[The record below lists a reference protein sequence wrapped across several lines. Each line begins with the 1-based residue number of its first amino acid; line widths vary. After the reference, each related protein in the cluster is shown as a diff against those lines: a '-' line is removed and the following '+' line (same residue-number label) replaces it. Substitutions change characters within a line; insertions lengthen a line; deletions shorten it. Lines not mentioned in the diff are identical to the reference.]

1 MPAKDFKTYDEQ
13 INILV
18 SRGVQIITPED
29 KSFAKKTLQHEGYYN
44 LINGYNKLFLSGTDV
59 YKPGTTLQEIY
70 ALYSFDKK
78 LREIFLQNIL
88 HLETNIKSLI
98 AYYFPQSHPE
108 SNYLIYGN
116 FDTAKR
122 DAYKNIP
129 ELIAEIQRQIAN
141 RCSDPSI
148 THYLQSYG
156 YIPLWVLN
164 NILTFG
170 TISKFYSLML
180 QQERQSIS
188 KIFHLSDNELES
200 ILFYISSVRNFCAHG
215 NRIYCYRSRRPLG
228 NMQLHIDLHIPL
240 SDNNEYT
247 YGKRDLF
254 AVMIALKA
262 TLSKAEF
269 RRMIKDIDLAI
280 RNTCRNFKV
289 LSQSELL
296 DEMGFPSDWKSKLL
310 TKV

>member
-1 MPAKDFKTYDEQ
+1 MSEKDFKTYDEQ

-18 SRGVQIITPED
+18 SRGIQIVTPED
-29 KSFAKKTLQHEGYYN
+29 KSFAKKTLQREGYYN
-44 LINGYNKLFLSGTDV
+44 LINGYKKLFLSDTDL

-98 AYYFPQSHPE
+98 AYYFPQSHSE

-116 FDTAKR
+116 FDTSKR

-148 THYLQSYG
+148 THYLQRYG

-180 QQERQSIS
+180 QPERQSIS

-215 NRIYCYRSRRPLG
+215 NRIYCYRSKRPLG
-228 NMQLHIDLHIPL
+228 SMQLHKDLHIPL
-240 SDNNEYT
+240 SDSNEYT

-262 TLSKAEF
+262 TLSKTEF
-269 RRMIKDIDLAI
+269 RRMIKDVDLAI

-289 LSQSELL
+289 LSQEELL
-296 DEMGFPSDWKSKLL
+296 AEMGFPTDWKSKLL
-310 TKV
+310 TNI